1 MNWNLSNAVA
11 PKPWVVH
18 VAGAALA
25 LGIAAAFYEGLYAPM
40 QQEIADRT
48 ARIDLVRQLSTSGDQ
63 VAADHRRLTK
73 RLDELKQ
80 DAAKTSRRVP
90 SKVAPAGFVAQASRL
105 AADYGLEVRQSQTG
119 MPQHHATHSTV
130 DVTYQLIGSYASTCR
145 YLAAIDQVAQL
156 TRVARLDVE
165 RGADSLG
172 YPLQVTFQLYYRTDP
187 NDKDEQQGAL

>member
-1 MNWNLSNAVA
+1 
-11 PKPWVVH
+11 
-18 VAGAALA
+18 
-25 LGIAAAFYEGLYAPM
+25 
-40 QQEIADRT
+40 
-48 ARIDLVRQLSTSGDQ
+48 
-63 VAADHRRLTK
+63 
-73 RLDELKQ
+73 
-80 DAAKTSRRVP
+80 
-90 SKVAPAGFVAQASRL
+90 
-105 AADYGLEVRQSQTG
+105 